1 MFRSRNMQLFV
12 NNAQI
17 AEFLRLSEGI
27 NSTWTKQVFGNIL
40 YPI

>member
-12 NNAQI
+12 NNANAQI

-27 NSTWTKQVFGNIL
+27 NSIIWNMNI
-40 YPI
+40 

>member
-17 AEFLRLSEGI
+17 AEFLGLSEGR
-27 NSTWTKQVFGNIL
+27 NSI
-40 YPI
+40 I